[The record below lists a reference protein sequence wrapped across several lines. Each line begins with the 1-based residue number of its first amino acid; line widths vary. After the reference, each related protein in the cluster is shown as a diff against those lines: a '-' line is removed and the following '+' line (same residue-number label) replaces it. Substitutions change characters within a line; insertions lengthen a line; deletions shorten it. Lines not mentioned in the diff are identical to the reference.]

1 VLFQN
6 GTRPSKGSTFGSQ
19 TRAGCIDDGT
29 AGVSATCCGVN
40 LAAAWTELVA
50 SLSCFFRCRGGEN
63 LRNTLRL
70 CGVNLAASPRRG
82 RWFVARAE
90 VRNLRGARRG
100 SHAPTG
106 EPIDWVVG
114 QAALSATVQFQKGH
128 ETSKRS
134 TSGLK
139 PASICIDYEALV
151 ESATCCGVNL
161 AASPGCSSKKGT
173 RRPNGVLPGRTR
185 VDLH

>member
-1 VLFQN
+1 M
-6 GTRPSKGSTFGSQ
+6 
-19 TRAGCIDDGT
+19 
-29 AGVSATCCGVN
+29 
-40 LAAAWTELVA
+40 
-50 SLSCFFRCRGGEN
+50 
-63 LRNTLRL
+63 
-70 CGVNLAASPRRG
+70 
-82 RWFVARAE
+82 
-90 VRNLRGARRG
+90 RGARGG

-128 ETSKRS
+128 ETFKRS

-161 AASPGCSSKKGT
+161 AAAWTGLVALPSSSEVVEHAGISKAVLFQNGT
-173 RRPNGVLPGRTR
+173 ETIQGRYFRVETR
-185 VDLH
+185 VGLY